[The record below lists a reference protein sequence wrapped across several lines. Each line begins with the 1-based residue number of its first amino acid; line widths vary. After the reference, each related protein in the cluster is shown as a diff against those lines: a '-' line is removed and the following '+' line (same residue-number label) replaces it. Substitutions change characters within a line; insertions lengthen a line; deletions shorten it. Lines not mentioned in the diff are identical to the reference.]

1 MLPIVHGYENEYW
14 GRVDFIYLNRED
26 PANLAVVQQF
36 GIVYQ
41 PVFIL
46 LDPQGN
52 EIMRWFY
59 FTEEDILPALDA
71 AAAAY

>member
-1 MLPIVHGYENEYW
+1 MHGYENEYW

-26 PANLAVVQQF
+26 PANMSITQQF
-36 GIVYQ
+36 GVVYQ

-52 EIMRWFY
+52 EIARWF
-59 FTEEDILPALDA
+59 TWSDDEIPAALDA
-71 AAAAY
+71 ADAAY